1 MDIRYNIN
9 KLDTILKDNF
19 QNVKIENKSTKKF
32 GNYFE
37 IIVSESKE
45 VRIILPYKNI
55 DGNKKFEFYYY
66 SNPLNE
72 ESDLICRDGSVDNIN
87 LIIKDIIDNNRFDK
101 EYLKN

>member
-19 QNVKIENKSTKKF
+19 QNVKIENKSTKRF

-37 IIVSESKE
+37 IIVTESKE
-45 VRIILPYKNI
+45 VKIILPYKNI
-55 DGNKKFEFYYY
+55 EGNSTFEFYYY

-72 ESDLICRDGSVDNIN
+72 ESDLICRDFNIENIN
-87 LIIKDIIDNNRFDK
+87 LVVKDIINNNRFDK

>member
-9 KLDTILKDNF
+9 KLDTNLKDCFDSVN
-19 QNVKIENKSTKKF
+19 IESKSKKEF

-37 IIVSESKE
+37 ILISESKY
-45 VRIILPYKNI
+45 VKIILPYKNI
-55 DGNKKFEFYYY
+55 ENSTFDFYYY

-72 ESDLICRDGSVDNIN
+72 NSELICRNSNIEN
-87 LIIKDIIDNNRFDK
+87 IGLTIKDIIDNNRFDK

>member
-1 MDIRYNIN
+1 MDIRSNIN

-37 IIVSESKE
+37 IIVVESKE
-45 VRIILPYKNI
+45 VKIILPYKNI
-55 DGNKKFEFYYY
+55 EGKSTFEFYYY

-72 ESDLICRDGSVDNIN
+72 ESDLICRDCNIENIN
-87 LIIKDIIDNNRFDK
+87 LVVKDIIDNNRFDK